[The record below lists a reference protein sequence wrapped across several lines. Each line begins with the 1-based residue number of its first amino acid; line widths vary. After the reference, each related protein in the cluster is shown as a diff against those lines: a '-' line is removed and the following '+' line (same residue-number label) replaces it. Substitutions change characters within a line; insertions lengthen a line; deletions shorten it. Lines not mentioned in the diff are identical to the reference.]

1 MMENDVF
8 RVNPFH
14 TKVVIFVFQ
23 ENTLHN
29 DTSPELILY
38 NQTLL
43 NHNIVMNKTIRLCF
57 RPPLLQK
64 SSSKIPQI
72 DSLPR
77 QQEDYLNLNGPSVVI
92 ESERRLT
99 ANTVVTRNSGATR

>member
-1 MMENDVF
+1 MMENDAF
-8 RVNPFH
+8 RINPFH
-14 TKVVIFVFQ
+14 TKEVIFVFQ
-23 ENTLHN
+23 ENTPHN
-29 DTSPELILY
+29 ETSPEFILY

-43 NHNIVMNKTIRLCF
+43 NHDIVLNKTIRLCF

-64 SSSKIPQI
+64 LSSKIPQI

-77 QQEDYLNLNGPSVVI
+77 QQEDCLKLNGSSVVI